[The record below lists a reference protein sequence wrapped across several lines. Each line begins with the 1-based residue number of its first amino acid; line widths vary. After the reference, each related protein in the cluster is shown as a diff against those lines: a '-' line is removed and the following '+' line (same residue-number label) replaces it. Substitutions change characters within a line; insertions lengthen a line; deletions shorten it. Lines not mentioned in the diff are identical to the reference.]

1 MLEEDLVLH
10 RPSSTSEFILRIYVV
25 TRFVGKYPI
34 ATMAPALMEIRH
46 TQQYHPQQSSRHQQC
61 LHKVPTLVS
70 SMGTTVQF

>member
-1 MLEEDLVLH
+1 MTL
-10 RPSSTSEFILRIYVV
+10 
-25 TRFVGKYPI
+25 FVGKYPI

-46 TQQYHPQQSSRHQQC
+46 TQQYHPQQSSRHQQR